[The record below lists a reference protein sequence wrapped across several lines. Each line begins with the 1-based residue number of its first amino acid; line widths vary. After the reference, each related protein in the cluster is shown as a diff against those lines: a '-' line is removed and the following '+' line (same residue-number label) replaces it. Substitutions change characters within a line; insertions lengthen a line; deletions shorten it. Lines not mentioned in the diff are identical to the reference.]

1 MKYQRVLLK
10 LSGESLM
17 GNQQSGICSERLSQ
31 YVAEIKALHE
41 TGVQIAIVIGGG
53 NIFRG
58 LAGVS
63 DGFDRTT
70 GDQMGMLATTIN
82 SLALRSGLETAG
94 VKARL
99 FTATEMN
106 AVAQRFH
113 AKSAINDMQNGY
125 IVILAGGTGNPYFS
139 TDTAS
144 ALRALETQCDVFLK
158 GTRVDGVYSSDPEKD
173 SNATKYEK
181 ISFADAYEKQLK
193 IMDMTAF
200 TLCQE
205 NNLPVIVFDMNKA
218 GSLKSV
224 ISDEKV
230 GTLIKNDL
238 N

>member
-17 GNQQSGICSERLSQ
+17 GDQQSGICSERLSQ
-31 YVAEIKALHE
+31 YVAEIAALQE
-41 TGVQIAIVIGGG
+41 TGVQIGIVIGGG

-58 LAGVS
+58 LSGVS

-82 SLALRSGLETAG
+82 SLALRSGLEIAG
-94 VKARL
+94 VKSRL

-106 AVAQRFH
+106 AVGERFH
-113 AKSAINDMQNGY
+113 AKSAIRAMQSGFV
-125 IVILAGGTGNPYFS
+125 VILSGGTGNPYFS

-173 SNATKYEK
+173 PNAIKYEK

-205 NNLPVIVFDMNKA
+205 NNLPVVVFDMNTPGNLKA
-218 GSLKSV
+218 V
-224 ISDEKV
+224 ISDENV
-230 GTLIKNDL
+230 GTLIKN
-238 N
+238 NIN